1 MTTQGFATT
10 LFLSLL
16 LLVLSECAVA
26 EDESVVPDQEKSI
39 AQKLGVEGPTETHG
53 IDSSEIL
60 GSISLGED
68 FDALQGRSLRVRR
81 VTVAPGGVVGVHQHT
96 ARPGVLYMLEGE
108 LVEVRNDAEH
118 PVTRKQGDTSF
129 EKGGVIHWWRNDSG
143 KSAIA
148 LVVDIVPDDLT

>member
-39 AQKLGVEGPTETHG
+39 AQKLGVEGPIETHG

-60 GSISLGED
+60 GSISLG
-68 FDALQGRSLRVRR
+68 
-81 VTVAPGGVVGVHQHT
+81 
-96 ARPGVLYMLEGE
+96 
-108 LVEVRNDAEH
+108 
-118 PVTRKQGDTSF
+118 
-129 EKGGVIHWWRNDSG
+129 
-143 KSAIA
+143 
-148 LVVDIVPDDLT
+148 